1 MPEDIYNSGNS
12 EHGVIT
18 VEPQSYGC
26 SVNQMLELNKYL
38 VSISKIA
45 IKNVKDNQVLLNITK
60 L

>member
-1 MPEDIYNSGNS
+1 MPEDIYNGGNC

-18 VEPQSYGC
+18 LEPQSYGLL
-26 SVNQMLELNKYL
+26 VNQTLELNKYL